1 VISETFPTFLAIPDT
16 IVKSDSADS
25 NSKMIDEIKAVGIEK
40 FDGTDFGY

>member
-16 IVKSDSADS
+16 TVKSDS